1 MGNDPGQSARDII
14 TPMTADA
21 TTRAAS
27 AVQAVLTTMA
37 GTEATPRPGQVDA
50 VAALLSANQRV
61 LVVQAT
67 GWGKSAVYWAAT
79 LARRDEGAGPT
90 IVISPLLALM
100 RDQVAAAERVGIRAA
115 TVNSANRDDWD
126 LIFDEL
132 ARDAVDVLLVSPERL
147 THPDFMARAMPALRS
162 SGLLVIDE
170 AHCISDWGFDFRP
183 DYQRIAKLL
192 VHLDASIPVLATTAT
207 ATSRVIDDLT
217 FQLGPTTKVIRGPLA
232 RRSLSLAVVP
242 GLNAVE
248 RFAWVADAIGEFDGS
263 GIIYGL
269 TIDGVHA
276 LAAFLREEGHEVE
289 AYTGQTPPDI
299 REQIEA
305 RLRANDLKAVVAT
318 SALGMGYDK
327 PDLAFCL
334 HVGSPNS
341 PVAYYQQVGR
351 AGRALE
357 SAVGVL
363 LPAAESDQRI
373 WDYFITATLPDPQEA
388 QRVLTLLAERP
399 MSTVQLE
406 SQLNRPRSRV
416 EILLKQLHVDAAV
429 SKSGSTWELGARPW
443 EYDEAKYDRVIRLRR
458 REAEIM
464 SAYAR
469 AERCLMQLLIEALDD
484 PAAQPCGTCSVCT
497 GRLPKP
503 GTAPD
508 PSTVQRALAAMR
520 RRPNVLEPRKRWPT
534 GGPWKGKIVGMEKG
548 RAIVRGEASGWDH
561 ITDGVEQADGPLGT
575 DFQQAVRD
583 VLSDWRR
590 EGLPAIGAVV
600 PMPNLEHPRRVS
612 AIAELAAGIV
622 GAPVREVLS
631 ASPLPGPPSQPS
643 LPRVRELEQ
652 SLSLLG
658 SAPRGVVLLVD
669 ESTRTRWGL
678 TVAAHLLTSAGT
690 AAVVPFAAFH
700 GN

>member
-1 MGNDPGQSARDII
+1 
-14 TPMTADA
+14 
-21 TTRAAS
+21 
-27 AVQAVLTTMA
+27 
-37 GTEATPRPGQVDA
+37 
-50 VAALLSANQRV
+50 
-61 LVVQAT
+61 
-67 GWGKSAVYWAAT
+67 
-79 LARRDEGAGPT
+79 
-90 IVISPLLALM
+90 
-100 RDQVAAAERVGIRAA
+100 
-115 TVNSANRDDWD
+115 
-126 LIFDEL
+126 
-132 ARDAVDVLLVSPERL
+132 
-147 THPDFMARAMPALRS
+147 
-162 SGLLVIDE
+162 
-170 AHCISDWGFDFRP
+170 
-183 DYQRIAKLL
+183 
-192 VHLDASIPVLATTAT
+192 
-207 ATSRVIDDLT
+207 
-217 FQLGPTTKVIRGPLA
+217 
-232 RRSLSLAVVP
+232 
-242 GLNAVE
+242 
-248 RFAWVADAIGEFDGS
+248 
-263 GIIYGL
+263 
-269 TIDGVHA
+269 
-276 LAAFLREEGHEVE
+276 
-289 AYTGQTPPDI
+289 
-299 REQIEA
+299 
-305 RLRANDLKAVVAT
+305 
-318 SALGMGYDK
+318 
-327 PDLAFCL
+327 
-334 HVGSPNS
+334 
-341 PVAYYQQVGR
+341 
-351 AGRALE
+351 
-357 SAVGVL
+357 
-363 LPAAESDQRI
+363 
-373 WDYFITATLPDPQEA
+373 
-388 QRVLTLLAERP
+388 
-399 MSTVQLE
+399 
-406 SQLNRPRSRV
+406 
-416 EILLKQLHVDAAV
+416 
-429 SKSGSTWELGARPW
+429 
-443 EYDEAKYDRVIRLRR
+443 
-458 REAEIM
+458 
-464 SAYAR
+464 
-469 AERCLMQLLIEALDD
+469 MQLLIEALDD

-590 EGLPAIGAVV
+590 ESLPAIDAVV